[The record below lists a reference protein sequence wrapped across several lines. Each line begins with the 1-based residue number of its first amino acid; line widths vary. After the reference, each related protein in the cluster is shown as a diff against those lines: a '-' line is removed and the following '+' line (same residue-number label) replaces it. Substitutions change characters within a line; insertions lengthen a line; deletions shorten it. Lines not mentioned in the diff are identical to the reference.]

1 MIDAKY
7 FAGFV
12 DADGSIGLHIQKR
25 NDDRYGLYPK
35 VQIGQLTYRDF
46 NLKEIASK
54 YEVSLTY
61 KPDAEMSLVNLCGT
75 KAQRF
80 IEMIKEHLVIKDELA
95 EYVLSLPKEVSG
107 EELKAIKK
115 VVKSLRKKH
124 YPTKNHPSRKWL
136 AGYIDGDGCIYG
148 LVKKTGVLCCKLV
161 VASSADA
168 QAGLRLIQKALGGNI
183 GVKGNSSHYELH
195 LGVSKVQELYH
206 FCGKHLRIK
215 KTQMQITYDYI
226 GQNKHSKSHGA
237 TYDTNKKF
245 CETLATTK
253 RIGR

>member
-12 DADGSIGLHIQKR
+12 DADGSLGLHVQKR
-25 NDDRYGLYPK
+25 DNNRYGLYPK
-35 VQIGQLTYRDF
+35 VQIGQLTFRDQ
-46 NLKEIASK
+46 NLKELADK
-54 YEVSLTY
+54 YGVGLTY
-61 KPDAEMSLVNLCGT
+61 KPDAEMSFVSLVGT
-75 KAQRF
+75 KARRF

-95 EYVLSLPKEVSG
+95 EYLLTLPNEVSN

-115 VVKSLRKKH
+115 VVKGLRKKNF
-124 YPTKNHPSRKWL
+124 PTKNHPSRKWL

-148 LVKKTGVLCCKLV
+148 LVKSTGTLCTKLV
-161 VASSADA
+161 VASSTDA
-168 QAGLRLIQKALGGNI
+168 QAGLRLIQKAFGGNI
-183 GVKGNSSHYELH
+183 RVKSNSSYYELH
-195 LGVSKVQELYH
+195 LGTSKIQELYH

-215 KTQMQITYDYI
+215 KTQMEIAHDYI
-226 GQNKHSKSHGA
+226 GNNRHSKSQGA